1 MRIFPMDKRLK
12 YITPI
17 CETWD
22 LSHEQGIMLIL
33 SIHDEETEIIGA
45 KENPGF
51 FDFDDD
57 PWADDPWADTPVKD
71 PWEE

>member
-1 MRIFPMDKRLK
+1 MKK
-12 YITPI
+12 KKKGYIIPL
-17 CETWD
+17 CED
-22 LSHEQGIMLIL
+22 IKLSDGFNVMLVL
-33 SIHDEETEIIGA
+33 SVHDEETEIVGA

-57 PWADDPWADTPVKD
+57 DPWADDPWADTSVKD

>member
-1 MRIFPMDKRLK
+1 MKK
-12 YITPI
+12 KKKGYIVPL
-17 CETWD
+17 CED
-22 LSHEQGIMLIL
+22 IKLSDGFNVMLVL
-33 SIHDEETEIIGA
+33 SVHDEETEIVGA
-45 KENPGF
+45 KESS

>member
-1 MRIFPMDKRLK
+1 MKK
-12 YITPI
+12 KNVYITPYTAVVQI
-17 CETWD
+17 GTASNTMD
-22 LSHEQGIMLIL
+22 LVIGIHSTQEGI
-33 SIHDEETEIIGA
+33 EVGA

-57 PWADDPWADTPVKD
+57 DPWADDPWADTSVKD

>member
-1 MRIFPMDKRLK
+1 MKK
-12 YITPI
+12 KEKGYIVPQ
-17 CETWD
+17 CEDIRMTD
-22 LSHEQGIMLIL
+22 GFNVMLVLSV
-33 SIHDEETEIIGA
+33 HDEETEIIGA

-57 PWADDPWADTPVKD
+57 DPWADDPWADTPVKD

>member
-1 MRIFPMDKRLK
+1 MKK
-12 YITPI
+12 KNVYITPYTAVVPI
-17 CETWD
+17 GTAADTMD
-22 LSHEQGIMLIL
+22 LVIGIHSTQEGI
-33 SIHDEETEIIGA
+33 EVGA

-71 PWEE
+71 PWEN

>member
-1 MRIFPMDKRLK
+1 MKK
-12 YITPI
+12 KKKGYIVPQ
-17 CETWD
+17 CED
-22 LSHEQGIMLIL
+22 IKLSDGFNVMLVLSVHE
-33 SIHDEETEIIGA
+33 EEVDIVGA

-57 PWADDPWADTPVKD
+57 DPWADDPWADTSVKD

>member
-1 MRIFPMDKRLK
+1 MNKRLK

-22 LSHEQGIMLIL
+22 ISHEQRIMLAF
-33 SIHDEETEIIGA
+33 SVHDEETDIVGA
-45 KENPGF
+45 KENS

-57 PWADDPWADTPVKD
+57 PWGDDPWADTDTHGKD
-71 PWEE
+71 PWKD